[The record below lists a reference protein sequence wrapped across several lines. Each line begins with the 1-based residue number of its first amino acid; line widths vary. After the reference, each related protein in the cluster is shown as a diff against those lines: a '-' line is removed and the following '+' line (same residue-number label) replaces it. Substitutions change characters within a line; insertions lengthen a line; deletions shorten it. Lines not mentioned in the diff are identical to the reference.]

1 MLLKFICCDVF
12 TRIAC
17 QMISR
22 SPHIID
28 VEFVPMLAHVEPDK
42 LREDLQ
48 RRIDEAIKVRPY
60 EAILLGYGL
69 CGNAIKG
76 LSAPIPMIIPRMHD
90 CCTMFMGSKEAFQE
104 NFGELPSTRWCSN
117 GYYERTLADKT
128 KVQEDHKCS
137 HKYLP
142 EYIGLVEKYGVE
154 NADYVWDMMHPEIET
169 SEAIY
174 IMLDQMEYSS
184 SQQAF
189 QKEVEASGK
198 QVKTVQGSTRLMRQL
213 VDGEWDEKQ
222 FLKLLPPQKIVPLYD
237 MEKVIQGD

>member
-12 TRIAC
+12 TRMAC

-48 RRIDEAIKVRPY
+48 RRIDESVKVRKY
-60 EAILLGYGL
+60 DAILLGYGL

-76 LSAPIPMIIPRMHD
+76 LYAPIPMVIPRMHD
-90 CCTMFMGSKEAFQE
+90 CCTMFMGSKEAFRAS
-104 NFGELPSTRWCSN
+104 FGEALSTRWCSN
-117 GYYERTLADKT
+117 GYYERTLKHER
-128 KVQEDHKCS
+128 EDEDIHNIS

-142 EYIGLVEKYGVE
+142 EYVELVEKYGE
-154 NADYVWDMMHPEIET
+154 DNADYVWEMMHPAIET

-174 IMLDQMEYSS
+174 IALEQMEYSNS
-184 SQQAF
+184 KEAF
-189 QKEVEASGK
+189 KKEVEESGK
-198 QVKTVQGSTRLMRQL
+198 QLKVVNGNTELMRQL
-213 VDGEWDEKQ
+213 VDGEWDEKH
-222 FLKLLPPQKIVPLYD
+222 FLILSSKQKVVPIYD
-237 MEKVIQGD
+237 MDEVIKGS